1 MKIKFITLFFCF
13 IFSSTI
19 IADTYKEI
27 AKVNYKKFSGTAKQE
42 VIEQAM
48 FQACSK
54 AISKY
59 ANTFDDARYE
69 NFLKIKNKIETNL
82 YEYVNCTLIEDE
94 QDKKSKTYTVVVK
107 AEIMTK
113 AFNAVINQ
121 SSSISDTDSLDKSE
135 IAFAFFARE
144 IDSAKSFKTKTVERT
159 DTSTSEDTSEIAA
172 TDGTETIISG
182 STETSDTST
191 SGGSSVTKSDQLVYS
206 SSQDGTDQFI
216 DAMLEFFNKANY
228 DLIDLYDINDEVA
241 DLYDEMIEE
250 FGFEGTTSRR
260 TLSKINKILQEE
272 EISYFVYGTLSLGQ
286 KEIDQSTGNNL
297 TKASISGTIFDLTG
311 KRAKR
316 ISSISPQVVSG
327 LGTTQDES
335 RRLAIANSAKQS
347 SDILINIL
355 NKRGIQ

>member
-1 MKIKFITLFFCF
+1 MNKFITIILFF
-13 IFSSTI
+13 IFSTSV
-19 IADTYKEI
+19 IAETYKEV
-27 AKVNYKKFSGTAKQE
+27 AKVNYKKFRGTAKQE
-42 VIEQAM
+42 VMDQAM
-48 FQACSK
+48 FEACSK

-69 NFLKIKNKIETNL
+69 NFLKVKSKIENNIND
-82 YEYVNCTLIEDE
+82 YVNCTLIEDE
-94 QDKKSKTYTVVVK
+94 QDKKAKTYTVVVK

-144 IDSAKSFKTKTVERT
+144 IDEAKSFKTKTFERT
-159 DTSTSEDTSEIAA
+159 DTSASETTSEIAA
-172 TDGTETIISG
+172 SDGTETVVSG
-182 STETSDTST
+182 TTDTST
-191 SGGSSVTKSDQLVYS
+191 SSTTGGSSVAKSGQLVYS
-206 SSQDGTDQFI
+206 SSPDGTDQFI

-228 DLIDLYDINDEVA
+228 DLIDLYDINDDVA

-250 FGFEGTTSRR
+250 FGIEGTPSRR

-272 EISYFVYGTLSLGQ
+272 EIGFFVYGTLSLGQ
-286 KEIDQSTGNNL
+286 KEVDQSTGNNI
-297 TKASISGTIFDLTG
+297 TKASISGTVFDLTG

-316 ISSISPQVVSG
+316 ISSIAPQVVSG

-347 SDILINIL
+347 SDILINVL
-355 NKRGIQ
+355 NKRGIK